1 MYVIMTDEEILAS
14 FNNGEIDVKRLEDRD
29 ARHLAT
35 LLTREC
41 YDEWVYNVEK
51 KGKLWKELV
60 FDHSTMV
67 NDDGWSLNR
76 ITIRADSDYFVD
88 RPILELRLHGD
99 VSIEFGD
106 WMDFGMLEM
115 VQDCFMDW
123 VSDVKERLEKETE
136 EGEEEEVEGLDPQ

>member
-1 MYVIMTDEEILAS
+1 MSYMILTDEEMLAP
-14 FNNGEIDVKRLEDRD
+14 FADGGIDVKRLEDRD
-29 ARHLAT
+29 ARHLVT
-35 LLTREC
+35 LLTKEC

-88 RPILELRLHGD
+88 RLILELKLYGD

-106 WMDFGMLEM
+106 WMDFGMREM
-115 VQDCFMDW
+115 VQDCFVEW
-123 VSDVKERLEKETE
+123 LSDVKERLERETRE
-136 EGEEEEVEGLDPQ
+136 EGELDPQ